1 LDSQQILAKPAS
13 RSAFSLLIDFVILL
27 IAIDLLVAFQLPWAN
42 LDSGWVTGAGFYS
55 RTSEFTL
62 LLIPALSLVAL
73 LMAVWSIINP
83 QSRRGFS
90 TGLAICGAA
99 VLVLLAI
106 NSALFLSR
114 GSENVGIGVWAMVVG
129 GVLLI
134 AQMVIPSDT
143 TRQSSGAVRTWLS
156 RTPEASASIGFMLVF
171 LFFTTTSPLFLQLET
186 MSSILVSQ
194 ATAGIAAIGI
204 TMLMI
209 SGEFDLSV
217 GSTLAVSA
225 LIFLQLVS
233 VNVPAPLAAIV
244 GVLTGLALGLI
255 NGLLL
260 VWTRI
265 PSFIVTLGTL
275 QAYRAIALT
284 AIRGGRIMRY
294 ADYFSEPPYVYFH
307 PVVIILI
314 AAAVIAFLLWL
325 AVRLAPGFA
334 TRLQK
339 SEGILRVAT
348 GLQASFLVAVGVGI
362 GYAMI
367 MLAVQQLGN
376 MNTLVRVDFFDLLNG
391 RLNQTQEGNFRM
403 SMIWW
408 TILVAIFTIIL
419 TQTRYGNAVFA
430 TGGNPGAARAQ
441 GIPVDSVRILNFVI
455 SGGLAAI
462 AGVIAVGRE
471 QVVNPLQSQG
481 LELEV
486 IAAAVIG
493 GTLLSGGYGSIIGAL
508 LGVLITGMLRTGLVQ
523 LRVPAEIFQGA
534 IGVILIV
541 TVVVNTAVR
550 GQSSL
555 INLRWLRRIV
565 PGRRSS
571 PEIST
576 RSPEA
581 VKQ

>member
-1 LDSQQILAKPAS
+1 VISY
-13 RSAFSLLIDFVILL
+13 LIDIVTLFVA
-27 IAIDLLVAFQLPWAN
+27 IALLVAFQLPWAN
-42 LDSGWVTGAGFYS
+42 LEAGWVTGAGLYS

-62 LLIPALSLVAL
+62 LLIPAMSLAAL

-99 VLVLLAI
+99 ILVLLAI
-106 NSALFLSR
+106 NSSLFLSR
-114 GSENVGIGVWAMVVG
+114 GTENVGVGVWVMVVG

-134 AQMVIPSDT
+134 LQIIIPGDP

-156 RTPEASASIGFMLVF
+156 RTPEASAFIGFMLVF
-171 LFFTTTSPLFLQLET
+171 LFFSTTSSLFLQLET
-186 MSSILVSQ
+186 ASSILVSQ

-233 VNVPAPLAAIV
+233 VNVPPPLAAIV

-284 AIRGGRIMRY
+284 DIRGGRIMRY

-307 PVVIILI
+307 PVVVILV
-314 AAAVIAFLLWL
+314 AAAVIAFVIWL
-325 AVRLAPGFA
+325 ATRLTPGFA
-334 TRLQK
+334 DRLRK
-339 SEGILRVAT
+339 STGIVQVGT
-348 GLQASFLVAVGVGI
+348 VIQALFLAAVGI
-362 GYAMI
+362 GIVLTMI
-367 MLAVQQLGN
+367 FLLVRQLGD
-376 MNTLVRVDFFDLLNG
+376 MTTLVRVDFFDLLNG
-391 RLNQTQEGNFRM
+391 KLNLTADSNFRM

-408 TILVAIFTIIL
+408 TLLVAIFTIIL

-441 GIPVDSVRILNFVI
+441 GIPVDSVRIINFVV

-565 PGRRSS
+565 PGRRST
-571 PEIST
+571 PETPTQSLET
-576 RSPEA
+576 